1 MRCPSLHNRRSVM
14 TPDARLASAQTSGP
28 PPPGERP
35 HIALTGRSGSLL
47 VSSGQTAV
55 GADGR
60 LIASGRVGAQ
70 IDLTEARRC
79 AWQCTLNVLTAVQ
92 SEIGSLDRIA
102 ATVRLTVYV
111 ASDPAFTD
119 QHLVADAATE
129 CLLDVLGP
137 KVGRHARAAIG
148 VAVLPTGS
156 PVEVEATFEL
166 A

>member
-1 MRCPSLHNRRSVM
+1 M
-14 TPDARLASAQTSGP
+14 TADVRLAAAQTSGP
-28 PPPGERP
+28 PAPGERP
-35 HIALTGRSGSLL
+35 RIALTGRFGSLL

-60 LIASGRVGAQ
+60 LIASGRVGAE
-70 IDLTEARRC
+70 IDLAEARRC
-79 AWQCTLNVLTAVQ
+79 AWQCTVNVLDAVR

-129 CLLDVLGP
+129 CLLRVLGP
-137 KVGRHARAAIG
+137 EVGRHARAAIG